1 MSRGREEGSFAT
13 RFSIV
18 DEKGTKASTHLS
30 LTGGAFGIFFFE
42 FRCVMYHMREATFFM
57 GSRALAIAGVVVG
70 LASGQEEVRR
80 GLVAGGEEATPVVEV
95 AKGGR
100 SVEDLARMMKRS
112 LVKITQT
119 GRSGVDGLGTG
130 FVVSGDGLI
139 ATNLHVIGEARP
151 LTVELADGTE
161 LEVEAV
167 HATDAK
173 LDLALLKVKAKGL
186 KALKMGDSELMEQ
199 GERLVAMG
207 NPEGLE
213 FSVVEG
219 VVSAIREVEI
229 EGVPMLQV
237 ALPIEQGNSGGPVL
251 NGRGEVVGVLTLKSL
266 RTDNLGF
273 AMPVNALKGLIE
285 KPNPVPMERWLT
297 IGVLDKRQWEVKMG
311 SRWSQ
316 RAGVV
321 RAETAGD
328 GFGGRSLCLAKTEPL
343 EAEFEAMV
351 SVRLDEESGAA
362 GLAFCSDGG
371 ERHYGFYPSAGKLRL
386 TRFDGADVYSW
397 TILKDEPVAAYR
409 AGDWNTL
416 RVRVEEGVIRCWV
429 NGALAMEVEDTGL
442 RGGRV
447 GLCKFRD
454 TVAEF
459 RGFKTGRD
467 LAPPAASV
475 ALTEKVQTTLGA
487 YLEKGMD
494 ADEALDRLIE
504 DEASAARRLVVERRR
519 ELERQAAALKEVEKE
534 MHRRAV
540 TREMVRE
547 LDKEDE
553 ATDLLRCAL
562 LLARHDN
569 PELEVA
575 VYVQTVQRLAA
586 EVRALPEVAAGGEA
600 AIRRMNQF
608 LFAENGFH
616 GSRNDYQSL
625 SNSYVNEVIED
636 REGLPITLSVVYL
649 ELARMAGVKG
659 VFGVP
664 LPGKFMV
671 GFHPSSDE
679 EMKLVD
685 VFERGRLTTIEEAEG
700 ELNDFRP
707 FDPEVLRPA
716 TKREI
721 VLRMIKNLLAS
732 ALDEEGRAQGAM
744 PYLNLV
750 LALDP
755 QSPPERFA
763 RARLRQTS
771 GDKPGATEDVRW
783 LIENAGE
790 LPEGVRGQLERWLA
804 SMEE

>member
-1 MSRGREEGSFAT
+1 MRWA
-13 RFSIV
+13 
-18 DEKGTKASTHLS
+18 
-30 LTGGAFGIFFFE
+30 IFFLK
-42 FRCVMYHMREATFFM
+42 FRVF
-57 GSRALAIAGVVVG
+57 AIAGAMAG
-70 LASGQEEVRR
+70 WAEGADEVRR
-80 GLVAGGEEATPVVEV
+80 AILPGEEEAKPALEV
-95 AKGGR
+95 TKGGR
-100 SVEDLARMMKRS
+100 SVEHLARLMKRS

-130 FVVSGDGLI
+130 FLVSADGLI

-151 LTVELADGTE
+151 LLVELADGTE

-173 LDLALLKVKAKGL
+173 LDLALLRVKPEGL
-186 KALKMGDSELMEQ
+186 KALKLGDSDLLEQ

-219 VVSAIREVEI
+219 VVSAIREVDI

-237 ALPIEQGNSGGPVL
+237 ALPIERGNSGGPVL

-285 KPNPVPMERWLT
+285 RPNPVPMERWLT
-297 IGVLDKRQWEVKMG
+297 IGVLDKRQWEVMMG
-311 SRWSQ
+311 ARWSQ
-316 RAGVV
+316 RAGVIRV
-321 RAETAGD
+321 ETPGD
-328 GFGGRSLCLAKTEPL
+328 GFGGRSLCLSKTEAVA
-343 EAEFEAMV
+343 AEFEAMV
-351 SVRLDEESGAA
+351 SVRLDDESGAA
-362 GLAFCSDGG
+362 GLAFCADGG

-397 TILKDEPVAAYR
+397 TILADVPVAAYR
-409 AGDWNTL
+409 EGDWNAL
-416 RVRVEEGVIRCWV
+416 RVRVDEGIIRCWV
-429 NGALAMEVEDTGL
+429 NGEMAMEVKDGGL

-454 TVAEF
+454 TTAEF
-459 RGFKTGRD
+459 RGFKTGAD
-467 LAPPAASV
+467 LAPKVVSKDV
-475 ALTEKVQTTLGA
+475 TEKVQRTLGD
-487 YLEKGMD
+487 YLEKGLD
-494 ADEALDRLIE
+494 GDLALDRLIE
-504 DEASAARRLVVERRR
+504 EESGAARRLVAERRR
-519 ELERQAAALKEVEKE
+519 ELERQAAALREVEKE
-534 MHRRAV
+534 MHRRVV
-540 TREMVRE
+540 TRDLLRE
-547 LDKEDE
+547 LEKADE
-553 ATDLLRCAL
+553 EADLLRCAL

-575 VYVQTVQRLAA
+575 GYVKALQGLAS
-586 EVRALPEVAAGGEA
+586 EVRGLPEIATGGEV
-600 AIRRMNQF
+600 AIRRLNQF
-608 LFAENGFH
+608 LFEENGFH
-616 GSRNDYQSL
+616 GSRNDYHSL

-671 GFHPSSDE
+671 GFHPSPDE

-685 VFERGRLTTIEEAEG
+685 VFERGQLTTVEEAEG

-707 FDPEVLRPA
+707 FDPEMLKPS
-716 TKREI
+716 TKRDI
-721 VLRMIKNLLAS
+721 VMRMIKNLLAS
-732 ALDEEGRAQGAM
+732 ALDEEGKAQGAM

-783 LIENAGE
+783 LIENAGD
-790 LPEGVRGQLERWLA
+790 LPEGVRGQLERWLE
-804 SMEE
+804 SMSE